1 VSRSHGFRF
10 SGPTLAVAADD
21 ATLPAD
27 VEIALGSSGIPF
39 LAHAWRGSCDNITW
53 KERSGVVFVPDPHFI
68 ERRGFAALIADINAT
83 APPWEARERQLFW
96 RGSTT
101 GRPLILT
108 EHDETVTGNAAQNR
122 CIALPRVRLA
132 ALAANLTW
140 TDIRINNWVQACDFM
155 ASAPEPLHLL
165 TALQGASVPEHLWPR
180 HRALLDI
187 DGNSNA
193 WGLYWRMASGSVVF
207 RVASYCNHYTAG
219 MRPWVHFV
227 PLPDDVLA
235 SHSSFASIS
244 ALVADDAW
252 DLRLQHIAA
261 QARQLVLSRGYD
273 WAIASAASQ
282 LNLLFVRSEN

>member
-1 VSRSHGFRF
+1 
-10 SGPTLAVAADD
+10 
-21 ATLPAD
+21 
-27 VEIALGSSGIPF
+27 
-39 LAHAWRGSCDNITW
+39 
-53 KERSGVVFVPDPHFI
+53 
-68 ERRGFAALIADINAT
+68 
-83 APPWEARERQLFW
+83 
-96 RGSTT
+96 
-101 GRPLILT
+101 
-108 EHDETVTGNAAQNR
+108 
-122 CIALPRVRLA
+122 
-132 ALAANLTW
+132 
-140 TDIRINNWVQACDFM
+140 M

-165 TALQGASVPEHLWPR
+165 TALQGANVPEHLWPR

-227 PLPDDVLA
+227 PLPDDVLT

-273 WAIASAASQ
+273 WASASAASQ